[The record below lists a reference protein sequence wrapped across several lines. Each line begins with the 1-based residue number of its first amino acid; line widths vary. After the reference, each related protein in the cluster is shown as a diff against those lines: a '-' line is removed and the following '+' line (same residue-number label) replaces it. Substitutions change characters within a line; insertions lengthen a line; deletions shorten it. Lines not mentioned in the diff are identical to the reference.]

1 MDARTRILV
10 CLGSA
15 AAANCVSCFHHFHAK
30 AQAAGIG
37 ADEVREAVDL
47 GAQVKHGAHVVL
59 MEAVDSGMGKGG
71 AGVGSCCCGSG
82 SDCGT

>member
-1 MDARTRILV
+1 MDDRTRILV

-15 AAANCVSCFHHFHAK
+15 VAANCVSCFHHFHAK
-30 AQAAGIG
+30 AQSAGIG

-47 GAQVKHGAHVVL
+47 GSQVKHGAHAVL
-59 MEAVDSGMGKGG
+59 MEAVDSAMGGSGG
-71 AGVGSCCCGSG
+71 EPGSCCCGSG